1 MSDKLE
7 KRVAALEEAVR
18 RIETKNRGYLTQS
31 AAAEY
36 IGRSKEYLRERHVRG
51 DGPARM
57 PNGQYAIRDLDEW
70 MQRQVKPDA
79 A

>member
-1 MSDKLE
+1 MSELE

-18 RIETKNRGYLTQS
+18 RLQIKNRGYLTQS

-36 IGRSKEYLRERHVRG
+36 LGRSKEYLREHHAG
-51 DGPARM
+51 GTGPQRL
-57 PNGQYAIRDLDEW
+57 PNGQYSYQALDEW
-70 MQRQVKPDA
+70 LLRQVKKPDA